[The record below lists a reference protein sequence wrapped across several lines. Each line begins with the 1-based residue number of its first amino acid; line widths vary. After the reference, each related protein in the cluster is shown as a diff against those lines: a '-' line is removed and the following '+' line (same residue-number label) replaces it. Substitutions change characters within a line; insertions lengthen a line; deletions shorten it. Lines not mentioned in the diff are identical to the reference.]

1 MDFTQIFVLEHLQ
14 SFDVLD
20 VAPNVL
26 IGTQG
31 LQLKS
36 GELSFFVKESKIEE
50 VIFKTLHQAGF
61 KRLRYEDMHPANR
74 NLYMTPEE
82 AFVLLIHELKTYF
95 KQLSPKQYAHIL
107 VSSERIWFVFND
119 LHFTLTI

>member
-1 MDFTQIFVLEHLQ
+1 MDFTQVFVLEHLQ
-14 SFDVLD
+14 SFDMLD

-26 IGTQG
+26 IGAKG
-31 LQLKS
+31 LRLQS
-36 GELSFFVKESKIEE
+36 GELSFFVRESKIEE

-61 KRLRYEDMHPANR
+61 TRLRFIDMHPANN

-82 AFVLLIHELKTYF
+82 AFILLVHDLKTYF

-107 VSSERIWFVFND
+107 VSPEKIWFVFND
-119 LHFTLTI
+119 LHYTLAV